1 MLSTLESRSHCP
13 LVVSLVGELVVV
25 LTLVLLSVR
34 AFGHFCGPLF
44 PLLLLSGLG
53 LGACAPASLI
63 VPPPC
68 CACMVFDRSR
78 RSFLRCSASCR
89 YVGNNTSIIIVAAI
103 HRYMGQACAP

>member
-1 MLSTLESRSHCP
+1 MLSTLESRSHCL

-63 VPPPC
+63 VPLVVHAWSSTGLGEAFFVVPPL
-68 CACMVFDRSR
+68 AGMWETTHQS
-78 RSFLRCSASCR
+78 
-89 YVGNNTSIIIVAAI
+89 
-103 HRYMGQACAP
+103 